1 MTPPNRP
8 MPSALLQ
15 ALARLDDP
23 ADIDALL
30 ADLLSPAERSALAER
45 WAIVALLREGKSQR
59 TVRDAVGCSIA
70 TVSRGAALVQSGGA
84 GLRRAFEIL
93 ATDDQERT

>member
-1 MTPPNRP
+1 MTTPLRP
-8 MPSALLQ
+8 MPPELLA

-23 ADIDALL
+23 ADIGALL

-45 WAIVALLREGKSQR
+45 WAIVSLLRQGRSQR
-59 TVRDAVGCSIA
+59 AVRDAVGCSIA

-84 GLRRAFEIL
+84 GLRRAFEAL
-93 ATDDQERT
+93 RGDDQEQA